1 MRNLDI
7 PDKNQLFGDFLTSI
21 EDEWMEKDV
30 VNSYVRECGG
40 ISNTTLINLIQF
52 RKERFHYSLIRLG
65 VVEREQ

>member
-40 ISNTTLINLIQF
+40 RRIQV
-52 RKERFHYSLIRLG
+52 RSATANGGL
-65 VVEREQ
+65 V